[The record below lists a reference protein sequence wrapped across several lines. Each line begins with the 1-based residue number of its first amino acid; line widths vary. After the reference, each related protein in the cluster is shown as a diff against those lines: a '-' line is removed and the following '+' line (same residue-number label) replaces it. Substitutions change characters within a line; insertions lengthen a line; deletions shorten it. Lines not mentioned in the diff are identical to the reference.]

1 MRAAVVGAA
10 LALTFA
16 RGAAAQ
22 DPRDLLRLGNQA
34 YDVAEYKMAGPLL
47 VVGLNPAA
55 GPRDSLWTAGLHRL
69 AHILVEDGKDSVAAA
84 WLRWAL
90 RVQPGLVVDTLDFP
104 PAVQDA
110 FALARAFVAG
120 AGPGDTLTETTW
132 EWARRSGEATQGAL
146 RVERSGVPL
155 TAFLEGVGAL
165 SAEESRALAP
175 GSYVIVAS
183 APGYFRTRVTREVLP
198 GVTTVLRFR
207 LRGLS
212 TQALGFLYVASAPW
226 GTFSLDGE
234 RTGYTAVAAAPVAAG
249 PHRLRIERAGY
260 TPFDTVVTVARDQR
274 LRLGTIRL
282 RTLGAAL
289 AAHPAVPAAR
299 QPGGETLARAMAA
312 LEATETEG
320 AMELLRQILATPPA
334 AGLSTLQREAQ
345 VQLGVANWSL
355 GLYDSASVH
364 FQAAISADPFTSL
377 DPETF
382 NPDLL
387 ALFRAARRATLAI
400 GVRAPPDTALTPTER
415 WPVSIAVTRPG
426 TVRYHLVGP
435 GPSGHDTLTAVAVVD
450 STATVPLALVGRDSA
465 PLPAGRYRL
474 AVEWSDAQGRAAG
487 PTLALDVS
495 PQVADTLLQEPAP
508 PDSLYR
514 LEVRFGRPSHAGLVR
529 GIGFGVGAGVIPLL
543 LASSRLRG
551 GESRAVTVGVAVSLA
566 GVAGYFL
573 GRPRQPL
580 PENIA
585 YNRGLRADWEAR
597 NRAIAAANEQRRGIV
612 LVRVRVVSP

>member
-1 MRAAVVGAA
+1 VGAA

-450 STATVPLALVGRDSA
+450 STATVPLALVGRDGA

-474 AVEWSDAQGRAAG
+474 AFEWSDAQGRAAG

-580 PENIA
+580 PGNIA

>member
-1 MRAAVVGAA
+1 VGAA

-514 LEVRFGRPSHAGLVR
+514 LEVRFGRPSHAGLAR

-543 LASSRLRG
+543 LANSRLRG

-580 PENIA
+580 PGNIA

>member
-543 LASSRLRG
+543 LANSRLRG

-580 PENIA
+580 PGNIA

>member
-334 AGLSTLQREAQ
+334 AGLSTLQRDAQ
-345 VQLGVANWSL
+345 VQLGVASWSL

-450 STATVPLALVGRDSA
+450 STATVPLALVGRDGA

-474 AVEWSDAQGRAAG
+474 AFEWSDAQGRAAG

-580 PENIA
+580 PGNIA

>member
-226 GTFSLDGE
+226 GTLSLDGE

-260 TPFDTVVTVARDQR
+260 APFDTVLTVARDQR

-282 RTLGAAL
+282 RTLGAPL

-334 AGLSTLQREAQ
+334 AGLSTLQRDAQ
-345 VQLGVANWSL
+345 VQLGVASWSL

-450 STATVPLALVGRDSA
+450 STATVPLALVGRDGA

-474 AVEWSDAQGRAAG
+474 AFEWSDAQGRAAG
-487 PTLALDVS
+487 PTLALEVS

-514 LEVRFGRPSHAGLVR
+514 LEVRFGRPSHAGLAR

-543 LASSRLRG
+543 LANSRLRG

-585 YNRGLRADWEAR
+585 YNRALRADWEAR
-597 NRAIAAANEQRRGIV
+597 NREIAAANEQRRGIV

>member
-1 MRAAVVGAA
+1 MGAA
-10 LALTFA
+10 LATMLA
-16 RGAAAQ
+16 HGVAAQ
-22 DPRDLLRLGNQA
+22 DARDLLRLGSQA

-47 VVGLNPAA
+47 AVGLNPAA

-69 AHILVEDGKDSVAAA
+69 AHILVEDGKDSIAAA

-90 RVQPGLVVDTLDFP
+90 RMQPGLVVDTLEFP
-104 PAVQDA
+104 PGVQDA
-110 FALARAFVAG
+110 FALARAFVGG

-132 EWARRSGEATQGAL
+132 EWPRRPSEATQGAL

-155 TAFLEGVGAL
+155 TVFVEGVGAL
-165 SAEESRALAP
+165 PAEESRALP
-175 GSYVIVAS
+175 LGSYVIVAS

-226 GTFSLDGE
+226 GTVSLDGE
-234 RTGYTAVAAAPVAAG
+234 RASYTTVAAAPVAAG

-260 TPFDTVVTVARDQR
+260 APFDTVVTVARDQR

-282 RTLGAAL
+282 RTLGAPL
-289 AAHPAVPAAR
+289 APRPAPPVAPP
-299 QPGGETLARAMAA
+299 PGGERLARAMAA

-320 AMELLRQILATPPA
+320 AVELLHQILATPPA
-334 AGLSTLQREAQ
+334 APLSTLQRDAQ
-345 VQLGVANWSL
+345 VQLGVASWSL

-364 FQAAISADPFTSL
+364 FQAAISIDPFTSL
-377 DPETF
+377 DRETF

-387 ALFRAARRATLAI
+387 ALFRAAKRATFAI
-400 GVRAPPDTALTPTER
+400 GVRPPPDTALALRER
-415 WPVSIAVTRPG
+415 WPVAIAVTRPG
-426 TVRYHLVGP
+426 TVRLWLTAPALG
-435 GPSGHDTLTAVAVVD
+435 GRDTLTATAAVD
-450 STATVPLALVGRDSA
+450 STVTVPLALVGRDTA

-474 AVEWSDAQGRAAG
+474 AVEWSDAQGRSPG
-487 PTLALDVS
+487 PTLALEVS
-495 PQVADTLLQEPAP
+495 PHVADTLLPEPAP

-514 LEVRFGRPSHAGLVR
+514 LEVRFGRPSHAGLAR
-529 GIGFGVGAGVIPLL
+529 GVGFGLGAGLMPLL
-543 LASSRLRG
+543 LANSRLRG
-551 GESRAVTVGVAVSLA
+551 SESRAVTVGVALSLA
-566 GVAGYFL
+566 GVAGYVL

-585 YNRGLRADWEAR
+585 YNRALRADWEVR
-597 NRAIAAANEQRRGIV
+597 NRAIAAANEQRRGVV